1 MHKSLRAMGLILA
14 ALMLMSSTPVYAGA
28 VKENGADRGAMMDL
42 DFRNGPSVSGRSTK
56 VIDFSTMAA
65 EGATADAYETT
76 TGYTDPTADRTI
88 LFPDASGT
96 ILLSTAATGEANSI
110 TGAANGFIYEGA
122 TADAYETTT
131 AITDPTADRTVTTP
145 DQTGTV
151 QLSGAATALTAGTS
165 VTLTVAP
172 GNRLY
177 TDTITTDNQDQ
188 TITFSG
194 AGAAGDEVT
203 IIFVT
208 DGAGSGDEVI
218 TFHSTLVRSTGTLT
232 LANAAASRYVVRFMS
247 DGTKWNEISRTAV
260 QAA

>member
-1 MHKSLRAMGLILA
+1 MKKIILGLVFLLA
-14 ALMLMSSTPVYAGA
+14 SASAFAAYNFGETDTNALLKYVFSASTGHDHDGDNS
-28 VKENGADRGAMMDL
+28 K
-42 DFRNGPSVSGRSTK
+42 K
-56 VIDFSTMAA
+56 VVALANTVTV
-65 EGATADAYETT
+65 EGATE
-76 TGYTDPTADRTI
+76 
-88 LFPDASGT
+88 DAS
-96 ILLSTAATGEANSI
+96 
-110 TGAANGFIYEGA
+110 
-122 TADAYETTT
+122 ETSV
-131 AITDPTADRTVTTP
+131 AFTDPTADRTVTVP

-151 QLSGAATALTAGTS
+151 QLSGAATALTAGAA

-194 AGAAGDEVT
+194 AGSAGDEVT

-208 DGAGSGDEVI
+208 DAAGSADEVI